1 VCILL
6 LSRKPVVVSSSRLFA
21 PGHSGVTPRASYLVL
36 EIGLSVMHAAA
47 DTLSKLTSDISVF
60 HRDPRFDVISI
71 IRNRLLRFYVCTL
84 SCAEARAGSSRSSRR
99 KNHISNSPNET
110 LFSINDLLL
119 LLVTIYY
126 IYLLQYLFVNSSP
139 AIGIF
144 KNLVDILIVNLSR

>member
-1 VCILL
+1 MQSQTVCILL

-99 KNHISNSPNET
+99 KNHISNSKWNFV
-110 LFSINDLLL
+110 LNQWSSVIVSHNILHISF
-119 LLVTIYY
+119 TIS
-126 IYLLQYLFVNSSP
+126 FC
-139 AIGIF
+139 
-144 KNLVDILIVNLSR
+144 